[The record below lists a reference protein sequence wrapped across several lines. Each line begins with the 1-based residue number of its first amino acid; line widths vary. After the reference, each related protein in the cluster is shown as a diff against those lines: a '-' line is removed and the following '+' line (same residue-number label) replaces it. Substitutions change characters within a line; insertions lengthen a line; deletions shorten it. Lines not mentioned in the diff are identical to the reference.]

1 MSLLAVARRAPQS
14 LPKTTPQERALPM
27 AWMITCEDSENGA
40 ALRADAYV
48 MDAHW
53 GYELSIK
60 DRILAAGSLR
70 SDDGQ
75 APMGSLLIVDVPTRA
90 EALAQ
95 INSDPATKAGLRGD
109 INIHYW
115 NPAILARDELT

>member
-1 MSLLAVARRAPQS
+1 
-14 LPKTTPQERALPM
+14 M
-27 AWMITCEDSENGA
+27 AWMITCEDSAKGA
-40 ALRADAYV
+40 ALRADASV
-48 MDAHW
+48 MGAHSA
-53 GYELSIK
+53 YEVSIK

-70 SDDGQ
+70 SDDGRT
-75 APMGSLLIVDVPTRA
+75 PMGGLLIVDVPTRA

-95 INSDPATKAGLRGD
+95 INADPATKAGLRGD